1 MDYSDVLAAASR
13 IDGLVLRTP
22 VLEVS
27 PGVFFKLELLQHSGS
42 FKVRGAFNR
51 MLSAGELPPS
61 GVIAASGGNH
71 GLAVAYAARVLGVR
85 AEIFVPEVTS
95 PVKVAGLEA
104 LGARITQTGAIY
116 SEAAEAAAKRAA
128 ETGALVVHA
137 YDQAEVV
144 AGQGTTGL
152 EIVEQ
157 TGGVDT
163 VVVAVGGGGF
173 AAGITLGTSAPTTR
187 PSPGHTPTTSPTPTP
202 GSAATPG
209 STLGALPGA
218 AAVAGSGA
226 GSGTTPGGRPGT
238 ALDVESG
245 AAPVAGSGPR
255 IIAVEPERIP
265 TLHEALRAG
274 HPVPVEVSGVAAD
287 ALGATKIGAIA
298 FEILS
303 SPRVESVLVT
313 DEAIVEARR
322 TLWARHRVAAE
333 PAGATAYA
341 ALLAGAYTPAPGERV
356 AVVLCGSNTD
366 PSTLTTP

>member
-1 MDYSDVLAAASR
+1 MDYSDVLTAAHR
-13 IDGLVLRTP
+13 IDGHVLHTP

-27 PGVFFKLELLQHSGS
+27 PGVFYKLELLQHSGS

-71 GLAVAYAARVLGVR
+71 GLAVAYAARALGVR

-95 PVKVAGLEA
+95 PVKVAGLAA
-104 LGARITQTGAIY
+104 LGADITQTGAIY
-116 SEAAEAAAKRAA
+116 SDAAEAAAKRAA

-163 VVVAVGGGGF
+163 VVVAVGGGGL
-173 AAGITLGTSAPTTR
+173 AAGITLGTS
-187 PSPGHTPTTSPTPTP
+187 G
-202 GSAATPG
+202 
-209 STLGALPGA
+209 GASRRSPGA
-218 AAVAGSGA
+218 ASGGGPGRSPGVAAEPGAVA
-226 GSGTTPGGRPGT
+226 R
-238 ALDVESG
+238 
-245 AAPVAGSGPR
+245 PR
-255 IIAVEPERIP
+255 IVAVEPERIP

-274 HPVPVEVSGVAAD
+274 KPVPVEVGGVAAD
-287 ALGATKIGAIA
+287 ALGATKLGAIP
-298 FEILS
+298 FGILS
-303 SPRVESVLVT
+303 SPRVRSVLVS
-313 DEAIVEARR
+313 DEAILQARR

-341 ALLAGAYTPAPGERV
+341 ALLSGAYTPAPGERV

-366 PSTLTTP
+366 PATLTT

>member
-1 MDYSDVLAAASR
+1 MDYSDVLAAAGR
-13 IDGLVLRTP
+13 IDGHVLRTP
-22 VLEVS
+22 VLEIS
-27 PGVFFKLELLQHSGS
+27 AGVFFKLELLQHSGS

-51 MLSAGELPPS
+51 ILSAGELPPS

-71 GLAVAYAARVLGVR
+71 GLAVAYAARSLGVR

-95 PVKVAGLEA
+95 PVKVAGLAA
-104 LGARITQTGAIY
+104 LGAHVTQTGAIY

-128 ETGALVVHA
+128 ETGALAVHA

-173 AAGITLGTSAPTTR
+173 AAGITLGTSGGV
-187 PSPGHTPTTSPTPTP
+187 PG
-202 GSAATPG
+202 G
-209 STLGALPGA
+209 
-218 AAVAGSGA
+218 
-226 GSGTTPGGRPGT
+226 TPGGAQGRAPG
-238 ALDVESG
+238 AVHE
-245 AAPVAGSGPR
+245 AGPR
-255 IIAVEPERIP
+255 IVAVEPERIP

-274 HPVPVEVSGVAAD
+274 EPVPVEVGGVAAD
-287 ALGATKIGAIA
+287 ALGATRLGAIP

-303 SPRVESVLVT
+303 SPRVRSVLVS
-313 DEAIVEARR
+313 DEAIIEARR

-366 PSTLTTP
+366 PATLTTA